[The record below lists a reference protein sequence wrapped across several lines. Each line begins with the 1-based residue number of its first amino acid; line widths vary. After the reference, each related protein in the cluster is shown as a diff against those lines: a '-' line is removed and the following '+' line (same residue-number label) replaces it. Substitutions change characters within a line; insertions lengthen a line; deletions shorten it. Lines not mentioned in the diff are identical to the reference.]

1 MKSLL
6 LTLSLAAA
14 AVSTSQ
20 AQYYRPSVVRDTTVL
35 GAVAGA
41 LIGGHNNDHWA
52 QGAVIG
58 AAAGALIGSAID
70 DSGPRGYGYQGREIR
85 SVEVAPCAPV
95 YGSAPTVVYGNGPA
109 VVYAPTPRV
118 VYVQPYPRTVIVGR
132 PGVYITD
139 NRYYGHGHRG
149 YDHRRD
155 RRDHRRW

>member
-6 LTLSLAAA
+6 LTLTLATA

-70 DSGPRGYGYQGREIR
+70 DSGPRYQSREIR
-85 SVEVAPCAPV
+85 QVEMAPCAPV
-95 YGSAPTVVYGNGPA
+95 YGSAPAVGYGYPPA
-109 VVYAPTPRV
+109 VVYAPAPRV
-118 VYVQPYPRTVIVGR
+118 VYVQPYPRTIIVGR

-139 NRYYGHGHRG
+139 NRYYGHGYRG
-149 YDHRRD
+149 HDHRRD
-155 RRDHRRW
+155 RRDNRRW